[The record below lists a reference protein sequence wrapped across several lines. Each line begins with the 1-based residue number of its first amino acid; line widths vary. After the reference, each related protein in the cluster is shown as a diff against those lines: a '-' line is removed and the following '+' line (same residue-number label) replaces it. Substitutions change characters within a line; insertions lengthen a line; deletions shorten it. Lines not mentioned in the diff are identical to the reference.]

1 MNQYRILCFGDSV
14 VMGTWDTQGGW
25 VDRLKQYFQT
35 EYFARK
41 RKVQVFNLGIGG
53 EFSSGLA
60 KRMQSEIEARLNSKW
75 EPIIIIGTGK
85 NDVRAHGTPNNY
97 DSTPEKY
104 EQDLRNCIKI
114 AQKYSPKIL
123 LIGLGLVDES
133 VQFKDLY
140 YENTRMKLFNEV
152 NKRVAQEC
160 EVFRVEL
167 QDDMEKLPD
176 LSSWFVD
183 GIHPNYAGYQW
194 IYEKIKPGVLKLLE
208 T

>member
-1 MNQYRILCFGDSV
+1 MKQYRILCFGDSI
-14 VMGTWDTQGGW
+14 VMGTWDSQGGW
-25 VDRLKQYFQT
+25 VDRLKKHFHA
-35 EYFARK
+35 EYFERK
-41 RKVQVFNLGIGG
+41 RKVQVYNLGIGAELSG
-53 EFSSGLA
+53 ELA
-60 KRMQSEIEARLNSKW
+60 KRLEPEIKARSNPNW

-85 NDVRAHGTPNNY
+85 NDVRAHGTPDNY

-104 EQDLRNCIKI
+104 EQNLRNCIEI

-140 YENTRMKLFNEV
+140 YENTRLKLFNEV
-152 NKRVAQEC
+152 NKKVAHKC
-160 EVFRVEL
+160 KVFRVEL
-167 QDDMEKLPD
+167 QEDMEKVPD

-183 GIHPNYAGYQW
+183 GIHPNHEGYLW
-194 IYEKIKPGVLKLLE
+194 IYEQIKPAVLKLLE